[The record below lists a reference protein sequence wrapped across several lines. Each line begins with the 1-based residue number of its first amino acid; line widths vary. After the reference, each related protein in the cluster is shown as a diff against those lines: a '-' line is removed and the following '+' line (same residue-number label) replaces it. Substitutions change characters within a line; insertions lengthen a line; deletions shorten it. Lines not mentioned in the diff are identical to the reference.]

1 MQLNFFSVSVF
12 NAMHICG
19 FCFWRFRWKFV
30 QMQICILN
38 SEKKKKKK
46 CKLRDPTLFCR
57 GCLVFSLAKGIFV
70 WNRIEKDS
78 GYI

>member
-38 SEKKKKKK
+38 SEKKKKKNVNFVIQLYFAEDALFLV
-46 CKLRDPTLFCR
+46 LRKVYLC
-57 GCLVFSLAKGIFV
+57 GI
-70 WNRIEKDS
+70 E
-78 GYI
+78 